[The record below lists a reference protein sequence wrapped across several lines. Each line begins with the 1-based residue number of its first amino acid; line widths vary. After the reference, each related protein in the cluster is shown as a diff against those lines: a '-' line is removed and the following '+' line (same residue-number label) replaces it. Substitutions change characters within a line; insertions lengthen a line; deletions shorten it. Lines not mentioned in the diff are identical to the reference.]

1 MDEIERKFLVDAE
14 PAIIEGHTPT
24 RIRQGYLAITD
35 DTEVRVRSRD
45 GDHVLTVKGGRGLV
59 RREVS
64 VPLTPNQFDELWP
77 LTAGRRI
84 NKRRWVI
91 PHDDGVELEIDV
103 FDDELDGLVI
113 AEIEFDSE
121 QASDAFVAPDWFGR
135 EVTDDSRY
143 RNAALATEGLV
154 SEHTQ

>member
-1 MDEIERKFLVDAE
+1 VQEIERKFLLDAA
-14 PAIIEGHTPT
+14 PAIIERQTPT

-45 GDHVLTVKGGRGLV
+45 GDYVLTVKGGRGLV
-59 RREVS
+59 RREANI
-64 VPLTPNQFDELWP
+64 PLTADQFDELWP

-91 PHDDGVELEIDV
+91 PYDAVELEIDV

-113 AEIEFDSE
+113 VEVEFSSE
-121 QASDAFVAPDWFGR
+121 QASAAFVAPDWFGP
-135 EVTDDSRY
+135 EVTDDNRY

-154 SEHTQ
+154 RESG